1 MAMTNQEKDFFR
13 RPEAS
18 FTMKGRIFYA
28 DILAVGR
35 KGNYSVLFAWHKNDN
50 AQEFQRLQNFITQGL
65 QTFHPGLNQQA
76 LVNPVKFFDTYVR
89 TDGKQNADF
98 LKDCFWINMASGAV
112 VPPSVFK
119 NVHGIGPVACNPDS
133 DRAEVYSGRNA
144 VVSFSFY
151 NLRGEEG
158 KRRGLSANVN
168 AVLLLEGGAHEGG
181 QASIDA
187 NAVFGS
193 FMQDMGQQ
201 SAPAQNYQQAPAQN
215 YQQAPQQQYAP
226 PAPAQQYAPPAPQQQ
241 YAPQAPQQG
250 VPAPA
255 YNPNAPYNP
264 NGQN

>member
-133 DRAEVYSGRNA
+133 DRAEVYSGRNG

-168 AVLLLEGGAHEGG
+168 AVLLLEGGEHEGG

-201 SAPAQNYQQAPAQN
+201 SAPAQNYQQAPQQQYAQ
-215 YQQAPQQQYAP
+215 QQAPQ
-226 PAPAQQYAPPAPQQQ
+226 QQYAPPAPQQQ
-241 YAPQAPQQG
+241 YAPPAHQQG
-250 VPAPA
+250 MPAPT